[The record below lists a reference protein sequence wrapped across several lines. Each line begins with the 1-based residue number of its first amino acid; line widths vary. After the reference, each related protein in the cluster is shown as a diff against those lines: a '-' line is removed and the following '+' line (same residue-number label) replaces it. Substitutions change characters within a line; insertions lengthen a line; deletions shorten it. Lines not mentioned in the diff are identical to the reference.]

1 MPPEW
6 TKHAKHTFERTALIF
21 NNYYTACL
29 YISAYDVIDRTFW
42 LMLLSSFLFTVV
54 IGGLGFSTNQIGTAL
69 LSVAAP
75 LLFLQMWTYPK
86 VQSGLIKCRL
96 SERPKQS
103 SGSPLKV
110 EDSLQNVLHGTV
122 YETKKCSHHLL
133 FITKSVKSDNP
144 LN

>member
-1 MPPEW
+1 M
-6 TKHAKHTFERTALIF
+6 
-21 NNYYTACL
+21 
-29 YISAYDVIDRTFW
+29 IDRTFW
-42 LMLLSSFLFTVV
+42 LMLLASFLFTVV
-54 IGGLGFSTNQIGTAL
+54 IGGLGFSTNQIGSAL

-96 SERPKQS
+96 PERPKQS

-122 YETKKCSHHLL
+122 YETEKCSHHLL